1 MSFISL
7 AILSRKLTDVE
18 DEVED
23 DRGGGDVNGCSE
35 DDVVGLQLLF
45 ADKFIFARW
54 LLLSEADEAAEFE
67 LES

>member
-18 DEVED
+18 DELED
-23 DRGGGDVNGCSE
+23 DRGGGGCDVNGCSE
-35 DDVVGLQLLF
+35 DDVVGLQ
-45 ADKFIFARW
+45 FIFARW

-67 LES
+67 LAS